1 MNLSIL
7 REIVENRGA
16 WHAAVHGVAE
26 LDMTQ
31 QLNNNDILSQGMHP
45 TLQDSGTHS
54 LPLYVSTVRTLYP
67 RTHCYPQRSAHFLP
81 RGWPFNPQASVEA
94 IPKGRTGLWEGTA

>member
-1 MNLSIL
+1 MPPDLGFHRPLEFPTNIRDWQSGQLLIFATLLTLLSSILIIINSLDMNLSIL

-31 QLNNNDILSQGMHP
+31 QLNNNDIFS
-45 TLQDSGTHS
+45 
-54 LPLYVSTVRTLYP
+54 
-67 RTHCYPQRSAHFLP
+67 
-81 RGWPFNPQASVEA
+81 
-94 IPKGRTGLWEGTA
+94 I